1 MEKSEQADEKHEL
14 LGTDEENEKRGAEVS
29 ISPESEVKV
38 PSKVSDYGSPSID
51 IFKKPQLIIG
61 PRRGKAVGKVRSI
74 DVTPQEQSTDT
85 EDIGNAP
92 DTDFNIRDTAE
103 TDPKIVKNPDAEISS
118 AVSPAQKIA
127 ESSIPL
133 PYKEP
138 NWSGIPNEAYG
149 FEVLKSGKILENV
162 NLNSKPF
169 YVFGRLSTCDIHM
182 AHPTISR
189 YHAVLQYRS
198 QETENNPIGFY
209 IYDLGST
216 HGTFLNKNRIK
227 SHMYVRVQ
235 VGIWRWG
242 YCRYISIVLFK
253 FDPLIANKSNS

>member
-1 MEKSEQADEKHEL
+1 MEALELADKTHDSMATE
-14 LGTDEENEKRGAEVS
+14 EENEKPRAEVS
-29 ISPESEVKV
+29 ISPKSEVKV
-38 PSKVSDYGSPSID
+38 ASEVSHCGSSLQD

-61 PRRGKAVGKVRSI
+61 PRRGKAIGKVHSI
-74 DVTPQEQSTDT
+74 DNKPQEQSTIT
-85 EDIGNAP
+85 EATGNIP
-92 DTDFNIRDTAE
+92 HTDSDVSDNAE
-103 TDPKIVKNPDAEISS
+103 TDPNTVIDSETKISG
-118 AVSPAQKIA
+118 AVSPAQMIK

-138 NWSGIPNEAYG
+138 KWSGIPNETYS

-162 NLNSKPF
+162 SLNSKPF

-182 AHPTISR
+182 THPTISR

-216 HGTFLNKNRIK
+216 HGTFLNKNRIE
-227 SHMYVRVQ
+227 SNMFVRVQ
-235 VGIWRWG
+235 V
-242 YCRYISIVLFK
+242 SI
-253 FDPLIANKSNS
+253 

>member
-1 MEKSEQADEKHEL
+1 METLVQEDRTCESKAM
-14 LGTDEENEKRGAEVS
+14 EEGNDAEVS
-29 ISPESEVKV
+29 VSFRSEVKV
-38 PSKVSDYGSPSID
+38 PSEVSHFGSPSQD

-61 PRRGKAVGKVRSI
+61 PRRGKAICKIRSI
-74 DVTPQEQSTDT
+74 DAKPQEQLTKKEDTGDIPHTDS
-85 EDIGNAP
+85 DVSDN
-92 DTDFNIRDTAE
+92 AE
-103 TDPKIVKNPDAEISS
+103 TDPIIVINSETISN
-118 AVSPAQKIA
+118 AVCPAQVIK

-138 NWSGIPNEAYG
+138 KWSGIANETYG
-149 FEVLKSGKILENV
+149 FEVLKSGKILENIS
-162 NLNSKPF
+162 LNSKSF

-198 QETENNPIGFY
+198 QESENNPIGFY

-227 SHMYVRVQ
+227 SNMFVRVQ
-235 VGIWRWG
+235 VGIW
-242 YCRYISIVLFK
+242 K
-253 FDPLIANKSNS
+253 